1 MYLKFKSQEDLQML
15 SLCIL
20 SEFMSGEECRSLFRE
35 SPTVVPFALRA
46 CRDARSRPDH
56 RASFSVASYC
66 CTPLLKLLRILA
78 EAEESVAERLVCEDG
93 LAEIS
98 AAIQTDPNCCLQGVC
113 LFLDV
118 LYGTETLWHILNAE
132 KEKHVP
138 RVRSERSIFTGIQM
152 NTPILF
158 SVQHVTFV

>member
-1 MYLKFKSQEDLQML
+1 ML

-35 SPTVVPFALRA
+35 CPTVVPFALRA
-46 CRDARSRPDH
+46 CRDARSRTDR
-56 RASFSVASYC
+56 RASFSGASYC

-78 EAEESVAERLVCEDG
+78 EAEEAVAERLVCEDG

-98 AAIQTDPNCCLQGVC
+98 AALQMDPNCCLKGVC
-113 LFLDV
+113 LFFDV

-132 KEKHVP
+132 QEKHVP
-138 RVRSERSIFTGIQM
+138 RVRRERAIITGIQM
-152 NTPILF
+152 TTPILF
-158 SVQHVTFV
+158 SVQHFTFV